1 MARKKVRMM
10 LNGSSLVEAVIAMVV
25 IVIVFGIA
33 LVVITNV
40 TRSSLSVTKATAQ
53 KVLDKAIADAE
64 RTGGPAP
71 DQTRYSIE
79 GLTIDQQIIP
89 YWKNPALNVI
99 RLSALNEKGDTI
111 LTMRKV
117 LLDE

>member
-1 MARKKVRMM
+1 M

-53 KVLDKAIADAE
+53 KVLDKAIADVE
-64 RTGGPAP
+64 RTGELAP
-71 DQTRYSIE
+71 SQASLNID
-79 GLTIDQQIIP
+79 GLTVDQQILP
-89 YWKNPALNVI
+89 YWKNPALTEI
-99 RLSALNEKGDTI
+99 RLSALNERGDTI
-111 LTMRKV
+111 LTIRKV
-117 LLDE
+117 LIDE

>member
-1 MARKKVRMM
+1 MARKKVSIM
-10 LNGSSLVEAVIAMVV
+10 LNASSLVEAVIAMVV

-64 RTGGPAP
+64 RADELVPGQASLNI
-71 DQTRYSIE
+71 D
-79 GLTIDQQIIP
+79 GLTVEQQILP
-89 YWKNPALNVI
+89 YWKNPALTEI
-99 RLSALNEKGDTI
+99 RLAARNEKGDTI

-117 LLDE
+117 LIDE

>member
-10 LNGSSLVEAVIAMVV
+10 LNASSLVEAVIAMVV

-33 LVVITNV
+33 LIVITNV

-53 KVLDKAIADAE
+53 KVLDKAIADVE
-64 RTGGPAP
+64 RTKDLTPAKS
-71 DQTRYSIE
+71 TFSID
-79 GLTIDQQIIP
+79 GLAIDQQILP
-89 YWKNPALNVI
+89 YWKNPALTEVQ
-99 RLSALNEKGDTI
+99 LSARNEKGDTI

-117 LLDE
+117 LIDE